1 MPEHIFNAFLD
12 AEIISDENWEKG
24 IRDLKREK
32 IAFAHLA
39 DRVIHMESNVVN
51 TLEHPLIKELEN
63 SFEIKKVL
71 SFHFGNLQVR
81 TMSNLNRIRI
91 DNYLEVLK
99 QNEWKAYDGKI
110 RRVHMI
116 TELYYGSIQLILK
129 SDSKNELDA
138 VIKQLDLK
146 LDQTVEF
153 GKSIEYTFD
162 HKNVPFAMR
171 LERLR
176 KFNG

>member
-1 MPEHIFNAFLD
+1 
-12 AEIISDENWEKG
+12 
-24 IRDLKREK
+24 
-32 IAFAHLA
+32 
-39 DRVIHMESNVVN
+39 MESNVVN
-51 TLEHPLIKELEN
+51 TLEHPMIKKLEN

-81 TMSNLNRIRI
+81 TISNLNRIRI

-99 QNEWKAYDGKI
+99 QNDWRAYDGKI

-129 SDSKNELDA
+129 SESKSELDS
-138 VIKQLDLK
+138 VIKQLDLT